1 MQTSISSEVIMQ
13 TMLKHTRYM
22 MKTQLSTV
30 YSRIVA
36 WIISNLLTKILRFLG
51 NLTYF
56 KILIIIVG

>member
-1 MQTSISSEVIMQ
+1 MQTSISSEFIMQ

-22 MKTQLSTV
+22 LKTQLSNV
-30 YSRIVA
+30 YYRIVA
-36 WIISNLLTKILRFLG
+36 WIISNLLTKILRFFG